1 MISAKEARRKAREE
15 KDRANKIAGL
25 AECKELIEKLSDKGR
40 TYLSS
45 MKVSE
50 LKILIRYHFRSS
62 EGSKA
67 GLLKTDVVAIATAL
81 YDASMIDV

>member
-1 MISAKEARRKAREE
+1 
-15 KDRANKIAGL
+15 
-25 AECKELIEKLSDKGR
+25 
-40 TYLSS
+40 

-67 GLLKTDVVAIATAL
+67 GLLKIDVVAIATAL